1 MPMPSA
7 CRISEAA
14 AICVATEMRCITNG
28 MNLRVDHVALRLKLA
43 VRQLACCRYT
53 PLHIVV
59 VVATLIDN

>member
-28 MNLRVDHVALRLKLA
+28 MNLRVDHVASASNSALGVQFAAESPGL
-43 VRQLACCRYT
+43 
-53 PLHIVV
+53 LH
-59 VVATLIDN
+59 